1 MHSHEPFS
9 PKLLPPSY
17 PNLHLP
23 FTVISHSPFTP
34 FSQHRSST
42 NLPLTLTS
50 HFPRTLISR
59 LLSPP
64 PTSLSPCHILTSH
77 FPHTL
82 ISRLLS
88 PPPTSLSP
96 CHILTSHLS
105 PSLQTPTQQTGR
117 IDYNAEPWRVSC
129 GGGFGPVAR
138 DGYGVSYIFPGD
150 NILYFHITSFK
161 SSPVTVSKATTSSHP
176 LVCSSP

>member
-50 HFPRTLISR
+50 HFPRTLTSH
-59 LLSPP
+59 LLS
-64 PTSLSPCHILTSH
+64 L
-77 FPHTL
+77 
-82 ISRLLS
+82 
-88 PPPTSLSP
+88 PPTSLSP

-161 SSPVTVSKATTSSHP
+161 SSPVTVSKATTSSDP
-176 LVCSSP
+176 LVCSSS